1 MYSIIYNYEYNIYYY
16 YYIYILL
23 YIYSYIDQLY
33 PDFSPIFQVELKPA
47 SATSRAL
54 RGGSSRFYSPDFVR
68 AELRQCKLARCLHV
82 LVDAESIENWD
93 LTSPDL
99 TKLSNMGF
107 DYDF

>member
-1 MYSIIYNYEYNIYYY
+1 MYSIIYNYDIIYIIIIYIY
-16 YYIYILL
+16 YYIYT
-23 YIYSYIDQLY
+23 YIDQLY
-33 PDFSPIFQVELKPA
+33 PDFSPFFKWNLSQLPPPG
-47 SATSRAL
+47 RAL